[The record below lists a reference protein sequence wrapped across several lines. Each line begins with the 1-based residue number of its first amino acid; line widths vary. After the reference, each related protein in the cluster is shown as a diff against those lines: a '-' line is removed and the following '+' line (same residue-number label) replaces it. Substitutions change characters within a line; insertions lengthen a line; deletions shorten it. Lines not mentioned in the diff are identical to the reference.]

1 MSKEELKARALGNK
15 NFKIKVLD
23 VEFQPGVPDKIGIRQ
38 VSLFVRQKLHQMA
51 QQANSAKAQ
60 AEADAQV
67 VIESACDPDSGER
80 LFEDANRDVIITSQV
95 GGGWADHVM
104 REAVMFMRRPVVDVL
119 CTQPRIVNGN
129 PALDAAGKPELCGGS
144 IISGEPFC
152 PRCGVRAPELIE
164 QARGN

>member
-1 MSKEELKARALGNK
+1 MSKEELKAKALGSK

-23 VEFQPGVPDKIGIRQ
+23 VEFQPGVPDRIGIRQ

-67 VIESACDPDSGER
+67 VIEACCDPDSGER
-80 LFEDANRDVIITSQV
+80 LLDDSNREMIITSQV

-104 REAVMFMRRPVVDVL
+104 REAVLFMRRPVVDVI
-119 CTQPRIVNGN
+119 CKEPRIVDGK
-129 PALDAAGKPELCGGS
+129 PALDKEGRPELCGGG
-144 IISGEPFC
+144 IVSGEPFC
-152 PRCGVRAPELIE
+152 PRCGVRAPELIA